1 MAEIKDMDALARERI
16 STDISKNFFV
26 EAGAGSGKTTQL
38 VARMTA
44 MVRAGIDVRKIC
56 AITFTKTAAREF
68 YKRFQKSLSEAIK
81 NTTDD
86 TERQRYTEAL
96 NNIDL
101 CFMGTIDSFSHLILH
116 EHPMEGRIPSNS
128 SVKEEGKMTAVYMRE
143 YARIVNGEYGDE
155 LLEKYKL
162 FSKFQGRPEK
172 AFSSFIGNFIENRN
186 AELIFPPSNGT
197 DITAAVQGKREA
209 FLQALECVR
218 AHEEYWGTVK
228 ECIIPN
234 ETLRTKF
241 SVLKA
246 DWNNDPAQIID
257 IISSLD
263 KFRLS
268 VDPAEIGI
276 VAPDLFK
283 KVKTRSAPGFAYEL
297 DTKNSELY
305 RIITEMQ
312 YFITIDFLS
321 FAARSIA
328 DTLRQNGEL
337 TYFDYKLY
345 LRDMLK
351 RDAENGG
358 KLIRH
363 IYDRH
368 SYFLIDEFQDTDPMQ
383 AEIFFYLSAEKPVP
397 DWRKCVPRAG
407 SLFIVGDPKQSIY
420 RFRSADVTSFL
431 GVRQLFENGAGEVLH
446 LTRNY
451 RSTVHLKE
459 WFNDKFSVLLPS
471 ESPQQSKFSRIPIEG
486 SDTDGL
492 LNGVWSYEVV
502 IDRNSV
508 VDSEQRTADVIER
521 LVNNPAVKI
530 QVKQNEEPRMLKYSD
545 IMVIL
550 HAKDKIVNYL
560 REFGKRSIPAMV
572 EGKISFTS
580 CPAYM
585 AMVSIMEA
593 LAAPNDQ
600 AAVYGALT
608 SNIFRISDGAIT
620 DLRNKGIWLEL
631 CNSDKLPEDCGERV
645 SSAFAVLKRLS
656 SKAGYFSP
664 AAAFSVAM
672 DELRVLEKAGTGN
685 LEYLY
690 YALELLRAA
699 EVSGEVSDLRTASS
713 FLRSLIDDNATE
725 RCISLT
731 TNADRVHIANLHKVK
746 GLEAPVV
753 ILAQPRKQDYPVHHR
768 TENTSEGSKHWV
780 FKLSSGYGNT
790 TFNCA
795 ETSAFEA
802 VSDIEQTYMDAE
814 NVRLLYVA
822 ATRARNALIIAEAV
836 KADGSRANKN
846 PWEPLL
852 TGIDG
857 EFFKCVPPK
866 ADTTT
871 VSKTFFTANELYDK
885 AANDDIF
892 AEAVSKKNTYEIK
905 LPSQIKLNTVTSEST
920 ESDDIP
926 DKGNA
931 ALVGTM
937 VHRLM
942 EFVVSA
948 KAIPDEGKLIKDIL
962 NSYGADE
969 EYGKLL
975 SKVYNSVTNG
985 GFPQNNG
992 MPRDILSELKS
1003 AEEFYCEVPFCHK
1016 VSEDDGSFNLW
1027 NGIIDLLYKKNGKWR
1042 IVDYKTNYES
1052 EQLDYKYAEQ
1062 LNAYKTAFKDITGED
1077 AEAIIYHIDV

>member
-56 AITFTKTAAREF
+56 AITFTKAAAREF
-68 YKRFQKSLSEAIK
+68 YKRFQKSLSETIK
-81 NTTDD
+81 NTTND

-116 EHPMEGRIPSNS
+116 EHPMKGRIPSNS
-128 SVKEEGKMTAVYMRE
+128 SVTEDGKMTAVYMRE
-143 YARIVNGEYGDE
+143 YARIVNGWYGDE

-162 FSKFQGRPEK
+162 FSKYQRHPEK

-197 DITAAVQGKREA
+197 DVNAAVQGKRAA
-209 FLQALECVR
+209 FLQALECAR
-218 AHEEYWGTVK
+218 EHEEYWGKVN
-228 ECIIPN
+228 ECKKPN

-268 VDPAEIGI
+268 IDPAEIG
-276 VAPDLFK
+276 VTAPDIFTPYISRK
-283 KVKTRSAPGFAYEL
+283 KISHYYIDTNEL
-297 DTKNSELY
+297 EIF
-305 RIITEMQ
+305 RILSEMQ

-321 FAARSIA
+321 FAAEKIA
-328 DTLRQNGEL
+328 DILRQNGEL

-383 AEIFFYLSAEKPVP
+383 AEIFFYLSAEEPVP
-397 DWRKCVPRAG
+397 NWRKCVPRAG

-492 LNGVWSYEVV
+492 LNGVLSYEVA

-530 QVKQNEEPRMLKYSD
+530 QVKQNEEPRMLRYSD

-550 HAKDKIVNYL
+550 IGKDKIVNYL
-560 REFGKRSIPAMV
+560 REFGERSIPAMV

-600 AAVYGALT
+600 ATVYGALT

-656 SKAGYFSP
+656 SKAGYLSP

-690 YALELLRAA
+690 YALELLRTA

-753 ILAQPRKQDYPVHHR
+753 ILASPRRSAHKPVVR
-768 TENTSEGSKHWV
+768 TENTAEGSKHWI
-780 FKLSSGYGNT
+780 FKLSNGYGNA

-795 ETSAFEA
+795 ETSAFEP
-802 VSDIEQTYMDAE
+802 VSDIEKTYMDAE
-814 NVRLLYVA
+814 DVRLLYVA
-822 ATRARNALIIAEAV
+822 ATRARNALIISEAV
-836 KADGSRANKN
+836 KADGSRANNN

-857 EFFKCVPPK
+857 DFFKCVPPK
-866 ADTTT
+866 TDTTT
-871 VSKTFFTANELYDK
+871 VSKTVFTANELYDK
-885 AANDDIF
+885 AENDDIF
-892 AEAVSKKNTYEIK
+892 AESISKKNTYEII

-920 ESDDIP
+920 ESDDVP

-942 EFVVSA
+942 EFIVSA
-948 KAIPDEGKLIKDIL
+948 KQLPSEDKLIKDIL

-969 EYGKLL
+969 EYGKRL
-975 SKVYNSVTNG
+975 SKVYKRVTNG

-992 MPRDILSELKS
+992 MPEDIL
-1003 AEEFYCEVPFCHK
+1003 AEVKCADEVYCEVPFCHK
-1016 VSEDDGSFNLW
+1016 INEPDGTFKLW

-1062 LNAYKTAFKDITGED
+1062 LNAYKAAFNAITGED
-1077 AEAIIYHIDV
+1077 VETFVYHIDV